1 LTHFHFSKII
11 LDGFHGPVSG
21 VPCFDENQ
29 GYVPQQHPKAQS
41 TVTLF
46 DILSH
51 GFKSKFRQS
60 SVFSAFAAA
69 MKPDRPPVTHHF
81 PQTPQ
86 TFSLISFPQMEERA
100 TKTSN
105 EKRASDKC

>member
-1 LTHFHFSKII
+1 MVQFQVFPVLMKTRDMFHNNI
-11 LDGFHGPVSG
+11 
-21 VPCFDENQ
+21 
-29 GYVPQQHPKAQS
+29 HPKAQS